1 MPEHAKKFISGR
13 ITPSGRIN
21 LPVEFR
27 RAIGAE
33 RGGDVVV
40 ELDGDEIRIRTIH
53 AAVARSQAL
62 ARRLFGDNPAVSS
75 DAFLAER
82 KRSWGEE

>member
-1 MPEHAKKFISGR
+1 MKSQAKKFVSGR
-13 ITPSGRIN
+13 ITPSGRIS
-21 LPVEFR
+21 LPAEFR

-33 RGGDVVV
+33 QGGDVVV
-40 ELDGDEIRIRTIH
+40 ELDGDEIRIRTVR

-62 ARRLFGDNPAVSS
+62 AQRLFGDNPEVSS

-82 KRSWGEE
+82 KRSWNEQ